1 MWLWPAKLC
10 SATFFFPIF
19 SCRNFIF
26 AFWLGN
32 CSFIS
37 PACCKP
43 LFCSNPTNPYIY
55 YIYVNTHTWLSLWV
69 NKRRTRVGGVAFIFI
84 IMITLV
90 FIAIGTTITALIAP
104 KNKLWATVISQ
115 RAILTLFSFF
125 LLSNHWSS
133 SWHKLSLVLA
143 SDSIAT
149 PLVVLSCWLAPLTLL
164 ARKGHLN
171 KTPRSNQRVFI
182 LLITLITTFLV
193 ITFTSLELVLFYV
206 AFEATLIPTLILI
219 TRWGAQMERFQAGLY
234 FIFYTLFG
242 SLPLLVRLIFLYFS
256 SYSLSIPKLELVWKP
271 NVRTDSLTIWWALS
285 VIAFL
290 IKMPIYGFH
299 LWLPKAHVEAP
310 VAGSMI
316 LAAILLKLGGYGLLR
331 LITIFSVASLFSIS
345 LPLIVFC
352 SWGALATRVIC
363 VRQTDLK
370 ALIAY
375 SSVGHMRIVAAGI
388 FTQTWWGFKGAIML
402 MIAHGLVSSSLFS
415 LAKTMYERKGTRTLT
430 ITRGL
435 KLLLPLRT
443 LWWLLMCAANLG
455 LPPSPN
461 LIGEIMILT
470 SLIKW
475 SLWLFPFV
483 GLSTVFGAIYSLMI
497 FQLSQQGRPTSFLIN
512 IPSSFSREH
521 LLTSLHLAPLILII
535 VNPTSSLITWLK

>member
-1 MWLWPAKLC
+1 
-10 SATFFFPIF
+10 
-19 SCRNFIF
+19 
-26 AFWLGN
+26 
-32 CSFIS
+32 
-37 PACCKP
+37 
-43 LFCSNPTNPYIY
+43 
-55 YIYVNTHTWLSLWV
+55 
-69 NKRRTRVGGVAFIFI
+69 
-84 IMITLV
+84 MITLV
-90 FIAIGTTITALIAP
+90 FIAIGATITTLITP

-115 RAILTLFSFF
+115 RAVLTLFSLF
-125 LLSNHWSS
+125 LLTNHWSS
-133 SWHKLSLVLA
+133 SWHKLSLILA
-143 SDSIAT
+143 SDSIST
-149 PLVVLSCWLAPLTLL
+149 PLIVLSCWLAPLTLL

-171 KTPRSNQRVFI
+171 NASRMNQRVFI
-182 LLITLITTFLV
+182 ILIILITASLIV
-193 ITFTSLELVLFYV
+193 TFTSLELILFYI
-206 AFEATLIPTLILI
+206 AFESTLIPTLILI

-242 SLPLLVRLIFLYFS
+242 SLPLLIRLIFLYFS
-256 SYSLSIPKLELVWKP
+256 RFSLSMPKLELVWKS
-271 NVRTDSLTIWWALS
+271 NNTTDSLTIWWSLS

-290 IKMPIYGFH
+290 IKMPVYGFH

-331 LITIFSVASLFSIS
+331 LITIFSSTSLFSIS
-345 LPLIVFC
+345 LPLIIFC
-352 SWGALATRVIC
+352 SWGALVTRIIC

-388 FTQTWWGFKGAIML
+388 FTQTWWGFKGAIIL

-415 LAKTMYERKGTRTLT
+415 LAKTVYERKRTRTLT

-435 KLLLPLRT
+435 KLLLPLST
-443 LWWLLMCAANLG
+443 IWWLLMCAANLG

-475 SLWLFPFV
+475 SLWLFPIV
-483 GLSTVFGAIYSLMI
+483 GLSTVFGAVYSLMI
-497 FQLSQQGRPTSFLIN
+497 FQLSQQGNPSSFLVN
-512 IPSSFSREH
+512 ISSSFSREH
-521 LLTSLHLAPLILII
+521 LLTALHLAPLILII
-535 VNPTSSLITWLK
+535 INPTSSLISWLK